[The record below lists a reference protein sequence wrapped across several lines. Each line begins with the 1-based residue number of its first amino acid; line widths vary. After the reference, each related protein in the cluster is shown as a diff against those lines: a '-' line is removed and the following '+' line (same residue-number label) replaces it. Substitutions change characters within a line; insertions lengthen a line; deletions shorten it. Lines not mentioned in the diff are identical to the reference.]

1 MSASFVHVTDALH
14 GRCTVREVAPGT
26 TYAALAACAQ
36 GVHVLGVNGQPLMRA
51 RWGEE
56 VRGGQVV
63 VLVDNLVG
71 DPASSIAIISM
82 FAANAFTATAIGAS
96 IASVI
101 GVAAT
106 KFIASVVIGAV
117 LNSLFGPKNSGP
129 QSGPAASPTY
139 SLGLQGN
146 QARPGQSIPARYG
159 YGKWFPDLAAQPY
172 YRYIGNEQYFH
183 ALYCIGQ
190 GEHAI
195 DGYFIDDTPFAD
207 FVDVTYE
214 LIEPG
219 DLGTLTLLDPKT
231 ITAPEVSQQ
240 EMLTGEVIGP
250 FVVCGPGQKVTSIG
264 IDMAWPRGLYPSKTT
279 EWTVS
284 AQQIDEYGN
293 PLAAW
298 VVLGTESKTANTTT
312 LQRDSYD
319 YAVTAGRW
327 RVRVVRDDIR
337 TDNVSAAHDQAWI
350 GLRGVLE
357 NGDIVNTT
365 ATFLA
370 VKAKASKQLSGASQ
384 SRINV
389 IGTRKLPVWDGSTWS
404 APQATRSIAW
414 AYADLHR
421 NAAYGLGWADARIDL
436 ATLLEL
442 DALYTER
449 DDSFDFSFDYR
460 RMALDSARSIALAG
474 RARAFQRYGVATMAR
489 DGPKSLP
496 SALFTMTNIAA
507 GSLSVTYRTATSD
520 GPDGLQASYWDSVAH
535 DERTF
540 DALPLPGLSASDR
553 PTEMNLQGVT
563 KRAHADRERHYHR
576 AAYAYRPITIEHT
589 VGMQGLNT
597 SLLDLVALHH
607 DALPRTQ
614 GGQTT
619 AWDAATR
626 TVTVDEPPVWTPGEL
641 HYFGFSDAQG
651 DFHGPYECAPGVGAM
666 DIVLA
671 VAPSATPLT
680 EGIDEERSRYVFGE
694 LYLAVVHAI
703 APAGDGKV
711 RLTLLNHDPR
721 VHTAD
726 EDVVDVP
733 YSGAPVVEEPPD
745 SGATITINDHIING
759 TASPDFTV
767 GVARYIVKA
776 DGTVR
781 YEATNYIAG
790 AYAGEWCGTPAEAAG
805 FDVRFDVLSG
815 DALDEGTT
823 GTWLRLDTDRAI
835 AQLDGTEFGGAFTQV
850 QVRIRNAVTL
860 AVKDSAVITL
870 AAAGPSTGG
879 A

>member
-14 GRCTVREVAPGT
+14 GRCTVREVASGT
-26 TYAALAACAQ
+26 RYADLAECAQ
-36 GVHVLGVNGQPLMRA
+36 GVHVLGVNGQPLMRE

-56 VRGGQVV
+56 VQGGQVV

-71 DPASSIAIISM
+71 GPASVPLISM
-82 FAANAFTATAIGAS
+82 LAANAFAATSLGA
-96 IASVI
+96 AFVSVI

-106 KFIASVVIGAV
+106 KFIASVVVGAV
-117 LNSLFGPKNSGP
+117 LNSLLGPKSNGS

-139 SLGLQGN
+139 SVAFQGN
-146 QARPGQSIPARYG
+146 QARPGQSIPVRYG
-159 YGKWFPDLAAQPY
+159 FGKWFPDLAAQPY
-172 YRYIGNEQYFH
+172 YRYSGKDQFFH
-183 ALYCIGQ
+183 SLYCIGQ
-190 GEHAI
+190 GLHEI
-195 DGYFIDDTPFAD
+195 SGYFIDDTPFAD

-219 DLGTLTLLDPKT
+219 NLSALTLLDPKT

-250 FVVCGPGQKVTSIG
+250 FVVCGPGQKITSIG
-264 IDMAWPRGLYPSKTT
+264 IDMAWPRGLYPNKTT
-279 EWTVS
+279 EWHVDG
-284 AQQIDEYGN
+284 QLIDEYGN

-298 VVLGTESKTANTTT
+298 VTFATETKTANTTT
-312 LQRDSYD
+312 LQRESYD
-319 YAVTAGRW
+319 YSVSPGRW
-327 RVRVVRDDIR
+327 RVRVTRDDVR
-337 TDNVSAAHDQAWI
+337 TDNVSVAHDQAWI
-350 GLRGVLE
+350 GLRGVLQ

-389 IGTRKLPVWDGSTWS
+389 IGTRKLPVWNGSTWS

-421 NAAYGLGWADARIDL
+421 NTVYGLGWADARIDL
-436 ATLLEL
+436 ATLLQL
-442 DALYTER
+442 DALYTAR
-449 DDSFDFSFDYR
+449 GDTFDFSFDNR
-460 RMALDSARSIALAG
+460 RTALDSARTIALAG

-489 DGPKSLP
+489 DGAKSLP

-507 GSLSVTYRTATSD
+507 GSLTVTYRTATSD
-520 GPDGLQASYWDSVAH
+520 GPDGLQVSYWDSIAH

-553 PTEMNLQGVT
+553 PTEMTLQGVT
-563 KRAHADRERHYHR
+563 KRAHADRERQYHR

-619 AWDAATR
+619 AWDSSTR
-626 TVTVDEPPVWTPGEL
+626 TLTLSEPPVFTPGEV
-641 HYFGFSDAQG
+641 HYLSFTDARG
-651 DFHGPYECAPGVGAM
+651 VVHGPYECQPGSAV
-666 DIVLA
+666 DTVVLA
-671 VAPSATPLT
+671 VSPSATPLT
-680 EGIDEERSRYVFGE
+680 DGLTEERSRYVFGQFF
-694 LYLAVVHAI
+694 LAVVNSI
-703 APAGDGKV
+703 SPAGEGKV

-726 EDVVDVP
+726 EDVIDVP
-733 YSGAPVVEEPPD
+733 YSGEPDYVEPPA
-745 SGATITINDHIING
+745 SGATITINDHRIDG
-759 TASPDFTV
+759 FASPDFLV

-781 YEATNYIAG
+781 YEATNYISG
-790 AYAGEWCGTPAEAAG
+790 SYSGEWCGTPSEAAG

-823 GTWLRLDTDRAI
+823 GVWLRMDTDRAV
-835 AQLDGTEFGGAFTQV
+835 AQLEAVEFGASFTQV

-870 AAAGPSTGG
+870 AAIGPSTGG